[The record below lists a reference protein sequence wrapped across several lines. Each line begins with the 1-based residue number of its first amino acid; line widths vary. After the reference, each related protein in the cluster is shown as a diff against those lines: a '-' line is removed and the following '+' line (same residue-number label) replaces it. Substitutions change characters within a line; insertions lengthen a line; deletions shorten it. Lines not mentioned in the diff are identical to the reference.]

1 MDDEDII
8 ERLGGLSG
16 GNELR
21 PNPNKMAR
29 FRAVY
34 HAVEE
39 ALTRS
44 SQKEVLAVLNAG
56 ANGLGLSLACFKS
69 YLQRMRREG
78 SGGTQDAS
86 GRSAAAVG
94 SKGTQGQK
102 SLRPDA
108 SKPSMSEFLFPERL

>member
-1 MDDEDII
+1 MDDLDII
-8 ERLGGLSG
+8 NRLGGLSG

-21 PNPNKMAR
+21 PNKMAR

-44 SQKEVLAVLNAG
+44 SQQDVLAVLNAG
-56 ANGLGLSLACFKS
+56 TNGLGLSPACFKS

-78 SGGTQDAS
+78 SGGTRDRT
-86 GRSAAAVG
+86 GRPVRS
-94 SKGTQGQK
+94 
-102 SLRPDA
+102 R
-108 SKPSMSEFLFPERL
+108 